1 MQLSDALALKA
12 RIKDGFCLG
21 VPGEEN
27 PETRELYCLSGS
39 LCSWWQDQ
47 MFGKQYCL
55 VLRGASKSSAKDS
68 AIQWYFHSYKENP
81 DPCLYN

>member
-1 MQLSDALALKA
+1 MQLSDAPALKA

-27 PETRELYCLSGS
+27 PETRVLYCISGP

-47 MFGKQYCL
+47 MFGKQHCL
-55 VLRGASKSSAKDS
+55 VLRGASQEKC
-68 AIQWYFHSYKENP
+68 KEFCNSVIFP
-81 DPCLYN
+81 QL